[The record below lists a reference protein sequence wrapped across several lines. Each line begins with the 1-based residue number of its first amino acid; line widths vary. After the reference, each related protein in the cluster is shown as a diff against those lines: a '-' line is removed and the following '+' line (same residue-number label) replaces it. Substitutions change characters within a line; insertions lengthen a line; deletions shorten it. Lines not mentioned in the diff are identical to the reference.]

1 MARRGSGEWRVA
13 DELCSALPL
22 GQAFSGDA
30 VAESL
35 QGLDRAF
42 LLAFLLSRLEATVSL
57 LLIERPLQEEVVANH
72 QHFMRDGHR
81 RYLAPEAPF
90 QTSKR
95 VSQEG

>member
-1 MARRGSGEWRVA
+1 
-13 DELCSALPL
+13 
-22 GQAFSGDA
+22 
-30 VAESL
+30 
-35 QGLDRAF
+35 
-42 LLAFLLSRLEATVSL
+42 LEATVSL